1 MYPQHWM
8 DVKVIQV
15 SSNLRAKL
23 KSGEYA
29 SYNELADAT
38 GQFKL
43 MRDYNSAHQK
53 LESKRDEYDKKLIK
67 LVEKFQVVQSIFNW
81 QYMKIIPVANEPNN
95 KWFVPL
101 SMELLQLDSLSSG
114 IALRYISGL
123 DEAAKNNKYGQVHD
137 LLIDLKKFQRIAGIK
152 VVPSENKVKLEV
164 SYNKM
169 GIFKNTYRSYMAF
182 GFLLLLLFFVRIK
195 FLDI

>member
-1 MYPQHWM
+1 MVLLVLCFSLPGFGRAESDHKGHAHAQAKAQKPVFRFMSEEHSDQLSTLLVQDFQGRIIPMHTLCDQLLRKIYRDNKFEGKNAIQTIMSMHMYPQHWM

-29 SYNELADAT
+29 SYNELADAA

-43 MRDYNSAHQK
+43 MGDYNSAHQK

-81 QYMKIIPVANEPNN
+81 Q
-95 KWFVPL
+95 
-101 SMELLQLDSLSSG
+101 
-114 IALRYISGL
+114 
-123 DEAAKNNKYGQVHD
+123 
-137 LLIDLKKFQRIAGIK
+137 
-152 VVPSENKVKLEV
+152 
-164 SYNKM
+164 
-169 GIFKNTYRSYMAF
+169 
-182 GFLLLLLFFVRIK
+182 
-195 FLDI
+195 